1 MPFGARAL
9 SAARARR
16 RGHPVGEHGARPCRA
31 RVDPLEPTFGA
42 PLGASP
48 FCVSATPPFRTRCS
62 TAPDNPTHPPST
74 PPQSEVEATLQRI
87 NGHKVRPRAIST
99 RRHRAA
105 SLVPARAPVRDPV
118 STTAPSPQKRNPT
131 IFSSRARLLARLSL
145 TPSVP
150 SLPRRV
156 QGVLGTIIVN
166 DEGEPLRATTIC
178 DKDGVPLEDQSGVV
192 SRYAELVPQLASM
205 ARSMVRDLDPQ
216 NSLQFL
222 RIRSK
227 NHEIMVH
234 SDPEFTLIVIQNP
247 AATE

>member
-1 MPFGARAL
+1 M
-9 SAARARR
+9 
-16 RGHPVGEHGARPCRA
+16 
-31 RVDPLEPTFGA
+31 
-42 PLGASP
+42 
-48 FCVSATPPFRTRCS
+48 
-62 TAPDNPTHPPST
+62 
-74 PPQSEVEATLQRI
+74 
-87 NGHKVRPRAIST
+87 
-99 RRHRAA
+99 
-105 SLVPARAPVRDPV
+105 
-118 STTAPSPQKRNPT
+118 
-131 IFSSRARLLARLSL
+131 
-145 TPSVP
+145 
-150 SLPRRV
+150 